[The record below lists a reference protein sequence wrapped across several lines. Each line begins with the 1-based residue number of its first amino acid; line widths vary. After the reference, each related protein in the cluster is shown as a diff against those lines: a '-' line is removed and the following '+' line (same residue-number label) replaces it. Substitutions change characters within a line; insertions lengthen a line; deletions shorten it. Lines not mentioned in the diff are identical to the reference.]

1 MQITTATDVAIERL
15 GTADDALPRSEL
27 VVAGQ
32 RTGWLV
38 RGAVLEA
45 ALRCDERLLLF
56 MTDDRPYEESL
67 SLHLFDADGQLL
79 DSATLGAPY
88 STGTFSGLA
97 VEPPDSIRFRFIGGT
112 DWRVRLL
119 PRRRWRWPPLPD
131 APGVRH
137 RPGLTQYFVVSGR
150 PQPQSR

>member
-1 MQITTATDVAIERL
+1 MQIKTAADVEIARL
-15 GTADDALPRSEL
+15 DVPDDALPQAEL
-27 VVAGQ
+27 VLAGR
-32 RTGWLV
+32 RTGWHV

-45 ALRCDERLLLF
+45 ALRFDDRLLLF

-67 SLHLFDADGQLL
+67 SLHLLDMDGRLL
-79 DSATLGAPY
+79 DSATLDAPY
-88 STGTFSGLA
+88 STGTFSDLA
-97 VEPPDSIRFRFIGGT
+97 VEPPDGVRFRFIGGV

-119 PRRRWRWPPLPD
+119 ARRRWRWPPVPD

-150 PQPQSR
+150 PQPQPR